1 MLLVL
6 EQIRMLKSTKKSL
19 QLSNKHQ
26 TLILLFHRYV
36 TFLQEVKNNHLSI
49 TINCKS
55 PIAKTMAVSHFH
67 RESWLDDSHIT
78 AYQTLVFS
86 SWQVIGSKCRIN
98 RLTGLKSMMLMKVQS
113 IIRMVVSLYHRL
125 KTTLLLKTHMHRQKI
140 MNPLP

>member
-6 EQIRMLKSTKKSL
+6 EQIRMLKSTKKPL

-49 TINCKS
+49 TIYSKS

-86 SWQVIGSKCRIN
+86 SWRVVESKCRIN
-98 RLTGLKSMMLMKVQS
+98 RSIGLTPMMVMKVQS
-113 IIRMVVSLYHRL
+113 IIQMAGSLYHR
-125 KTTLLLKTHMHRQKI
+125 
-140 MNPLP
+140 